1 MKQDDFIYGIHSV
14 QALLERSP
22 QKIKKLLVYQQHDNK
37 RLQEILLL
45 AKTAHIPNE
54 KLSRSVIEQQF
65 PSINHQ
71 GVIAICYSTKA
82 QTESDLIHLL
92 DQLEKPAFLMILDGV
107 QDPHNLGACLRTAD
121 AVGVDAVII
130 PKDHS
135 VGLTATVHKVAS
147 GAVEAIPV
155 IQVTNL
161 ARTMLTLKQKGIW
174 LYGADAQT
182 KQTIYQTNLSG
193 AIALVFGAEGRG
205 LRRLTQKHCDA
216 LMSIPMKGTVAS
228 LNISVAAAICLFEA
242 LRQQN
247 ST

>member
-1 MKQDDFIYGIHSV
+1 MKQDDFIYGVHSV

-45 AKTAHIPNE
+45 AKTAHIPSE

-65 PSINHQ
+65 SSINHQ

-174 LYGADAQT
+174 LYGTDAQT

-228 LNISVAAAICLFEA
+228 LNISVAAAVCLFEA